1 MFLDDPANELLC
13 YPGVSCS
20 ECRIFCS
27 FSRQWKELSLVNN
40 WQGFFM
46 YSNELKLKIMSNSK
60 VLVGFL
66 VGAAVGG
73 ALGLLLAP
81 EKGSETRKKIIE
93 TGNDLGDSIAEF
105 GGTVKDKFNEV
116 VDGVKGSFS
125 KTKGSMS

>member
-1 MFLDDPANELLC
+1 MIWLIRAAGFCAIPVFLAQNVEYFAHSGGNE
-13 YPGVSCS
+13 
-20 ECRIFCS
+20 RT
-27 FSRQWKELSLVNN
+27 KALVNN
-40 WQGFFM
+40 WQGILI
-46 YSNELKLKIMSNSK
+46 YSHELKLKIMSNSK

-81 EKGSETRKKIIE
+81 DKGSETRKKIIE

-116 VDGVKGSFS
+116 VDGVKGSFN
-125 KTKGSMS
+125 KTKNTAS